1 MDYSNQ
7 DNLMSTVKEMTDR
20 ELELF
25 AVALREELIKDVSR
39 TGGHLASNLGV
50 VELTLAI
57 HRVFDPEKDRIV
69 WDVGH
74 QTYVHKILTG
84 RRYAMKNLRQLGG
97 ISGFPKRSE
106 SITDAYDSGHSGTS
120 ISAAY
125 GYARARDLMGAD
137 YHCVAVIGDGSLT
150 GGVAYEALNNAG
162 ASKTGLIVIL
172 NDNQMSIHKNVGG
185 IAKHLQSLRTSD
197 GYRNFKAELK
207 KATSSHPAVR
217 KGLENMRKTLKY
229 AIVPGVMFEEMG
241 FKYYGP
247 IDGHNIAQLTEVL
260 ETAKEQKRPVLVH
273 VVTKKGKGF
282 VPAEKNPGKYHG
294 VGPFK
299 PGEAIAAKKID
310 TTSYSAVFGSA
321 LTEEAS
327 LDSKVVAVSAAMID
341 GTGLDEM
348 QEKFPGRVFD
358 AGIAEQHA
366 VSFAAGLAL
375 GGLKPVVAIYSTFL
389 QRAYD
394 QILSE
399 VCLQNLPVVFAVDRA
414 GVTGQDGE
422 THQGCYDIAYLS
434 SMPNMTV
441 LAPKDGPELRA
452 MLHYA
457 LSLGSPVAIR
467 YPRAEAPDLSS
478 YAIAAGCS
486 HPQELREGK
495 DMAIIAC
502 GSAAADA
509 LETAEIM
516 AEKGIEAAVYN
527 LRVIKPLNED
537 FLKYV
542 FNSNRNVVT
551 MEDGDVYEGVG
562 TKIASLAASYG
573 SRCRIKIIG
582 WPDAFIE
589 HGKQPQLKRKYGLAA
604 DQMAE
609 TLEDWF
615 EEQN

>member
-1 MDYSNQ
+1 MKDVKA
-7 DNLMSTVKEMTDR
+7 MSEK

-25 AVALREELIKDVSR
+25 AVAIREQLINSVSK
-39 TGGHLASNLGV
+39 TGGHLASNLGI
-50 VELTLAI
+50 VELTLAL
-57 HRVFDPEKDRIV
+57 HRVFDLEKDRVV

-84 RRYAMKNLRQLGG
+84 RMYAMKNLRQIGG

-125 GYARARDLMGAD
+125 GYAKARDLAGED
-137 YHCVAVIGDGSLT
+137 YSCVAVIGDGSLT

-172 NDNQMSIHKNVGG
+172 NDNEMSINRNVGG
-185 IAKHLQSLRTSD
+185 VAKHLQNLRVSSS
-197 GYRNFKAELK
+197 YKEIKAGLK
-207 KATSSHPAVR
+207 KATLEHPVMR

-247 IDGHNIAQLTEVL
+247 IDGHNIPELTEVL
-260 ETAKEQKRPVLVH
+260 QVAKEQDRPVLIH
-273 VVTKKGKGF
+273 VVTKKGKGYI
-282 VPAEKNPGKYHG
+282 PAEKNPGKFHG
-294 VGPFK
+294 VSPFN
-299 PGEAIAAKKID
+299 PSEATSKAEANTK
-310 TTSYSAVFGSA
+310 SYSAVFGSA
-321 LTEEAS
+321 IAEEAA
-327 LDSKVVAVSAAMID
+327 LDEKVVAVSAAMTD
-341 GTGLDEM
+341 ATGLTEM
-348 QEKFPGRVFD
+348 VRKFPDRVFD

-375 GGLKPVVAIYSTFL
+375 GGMKPVVAIYSTFL

-394 QILSE
+394 QVITE
-399 VCLQNLPVVFAVDRA
+399 VCLMNLPVVFAVDRA

-422 THQGCYDIAYLS
+422 THQGCYDISYLA
-434 SMPNMTV
+434 SMPNMTI

-457 LSLGSPVAIR
+457 LSLGTPCAIR
-467 YPRAEAPDLSS
+467 YPRSDAPDLSS

-486 HPQELREGK
+486 HPQEVIEGRDLCILAAGSSVK
-495 DMAIIAC
+495 DAI
-502 GSAAADA
+502 
-509 LETAEIM
+509 ETAEAM
-516 AEKGIEAAVYN
+516 EEKGIHAAVYN
-527 LRVIKPLNED
+527 LRILKPLNEE
-537 FLKYV
+537 FL
-542 FNSNRNVVT
+542 RNIFDTYRKVVT
-551 MEDGDVYEGVG
+551 LEDGDASNGVG
-562 TKIASLAASYG
+562 TRIAAFAAEYG
-573 SRCRIKIIG
+573 YKGRIKIMG

-589 HGKQPQLKRKYGLAA
+589 HGKQVQLKRRYGLMP
-604 DQMAE
+604 DQIAE

-615 EEQN
+615 EE